1 MALVALPIVAVGAC
15 VPDPPST
22 PGDTEGTIVA
32 SVATTGPDA
41 PASYGVSLDGGD
53 PETVG
58 ANASRSFTNLAPGS
72 YSVGLTA
79 LPANCA
85 AAGQN
90 PRQVAVAE
98 GAQVDVAFVV
108 TCTEAAR
115 GSLEVT
121 TTAAGQDIDSDGY
134 SVSIDGGS
142 AQSIDTNATRTFNDL
157 LTGSHAVE
165 LSGIAANCAVDG
177 ANPRSVNVLANQT
190 AATTF
195 AVVCVTTR
203 GEIEVTVTSVGV
215 SFDPDGYEVD
225 LDDERK
231 QPVAGNGT
239 TTFTSVL
246 EGTHSLRLEDVDGG
260 CTVESENP
268 LTVEVIAG
276 QSTAASFSVECI
288 I

>member
-1 MALVALPIVAVGAC
+1 
-15 VPDPPST
+15 
-22 PGDTEGTIVA
+22 
-32 SVATTGPDA
+32 
-41 PASYGVSLDGGD
+41 
-53 PETVG
+53 
-58 ANASRSFTNLAPGS
+58 
-72 YSVGLTA
+72 
-79 LPANCA
+79 
-85 AAGQN
+85 
-90 PRQVAVAE
+90 
-98 GAQVDVAFVV
+98 
-108 TCTEAAR
+108 
-115 GSLEVT
+115 
-121 TTAAGQDIDSDGY
+121 
-134 SVSIDGGS
+134 
-142 AQSIDTNATRTFNDL
+142 
-157 LTGSHAVE
+157 
-165 LSGIAANCAVDG
+165 
-177 ANPRSVNVLANQT
+177 
-190 AATTF
+190 
-195 AVVCVTTR
+195 VTTR